1 MHWEDTVIEPLMQ
14 ELFSDAELQGHQ
26 IAIMQKTTSDLLLLW
41 FKYIVPSR
49 QLSENLQ
56 VLTAYRASVPSDQF
70 DIVMRQIE
78 QAMDPDSFQAL
89 DRALT
94 GS

>member
-1 MHWEDTVIEPLMQ
+1 MHWEDTVIEPLVQ

-41 FKYIVPSR
+41 FKTIVPAR

-56 VLTAYRASVPSDQF
+56 VLTAYRASVPQEQF
-70 DIVMRQIE
+70 DIVMKQIE
-78 QAMDPDSFQAL
+78 RAMDPNSFHVL
-89 DRALT
+89 NRALN
-94 GS
+94 G

>member
-26 IAIMQKTTSDLLLLW
+26 IAQKTTSDLLLLW
-41 FKYIVPSR
+41 FKYIVPAR

-56 VLTAYRASVPSDQF
+56 VLTAYRASVPQEQF
-70 DIVMRQIE
+70 DIVMTQIE
-78 QAMDPDSFQAL
+78 RAMAPDSFHVL
-89 DRALT
+89 NRALN
-94 GS
+94 G